1 MAHEGAGHKPKHSP
15 SCVEPQGP
23 GQVRALESAV
33 SGSWDQT
40 GRVWKLVPGQWRA
53 TLEGHTGAVGS
64 VAVTADGRGAVSGS
78 RDTTGRRWD
87 LAMITGRLCRQ
98 LCVGGREEAVVP
110 GCGGMTQRG
119 RRIVRPQC
127 GPRLRPHDHLSF
139 LIICMSSIPTRV
151 SWAVLSRKG

>member
-1 MAHEGAGHKPKHSP
+1 MWER
-15 SCVEPQGP
+15 VT
-23 GQVRALESAV
+23 GQR
-33 SGSWDQT
+33 
-40 GRVWKLVPGQWRA
+40 RA
-53 TLEGHTGAVGS
+53 TLAGHTGAVGS

-119 RRIVRPQC
+119 RRTVRPQC

-139 LIICMSSIPTRV
+139 LDYMHEFDPNQSILGG
-151 SWAVLSRKG
+151 AVA